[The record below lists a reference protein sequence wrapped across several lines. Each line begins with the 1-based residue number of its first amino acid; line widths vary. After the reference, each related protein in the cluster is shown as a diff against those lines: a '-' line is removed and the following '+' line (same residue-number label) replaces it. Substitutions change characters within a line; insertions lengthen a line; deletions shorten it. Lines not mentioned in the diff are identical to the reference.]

1 MKFFL
6 KCLELRS
13 QFSDHLSG
21 NLAFI
26 QDDILIRCES
36 LKEELEILKESCS
49 KDVSRTEKEICR

>member
-36 LKEELEILKESCS
+36 LKEELEILKERCYEEVC
-49 KDVSRTEKEICR
+49 KAKTEICE